1 MCVCVCLLL
10 DSLLQGVVLL
20 VVPWLLPYG
29 ILEGFLGSFYEEDR
43 VDDDAEPAGDCPHS
57 LMVLSANN
65 NNNNNNN
72 NILPSDGPLSS
83 P

>member
-1 MCVCVCLLL
+1 M
-10 DSLLQGVVLL
+10 
-20 VVPWLLPYG
+20 
-29 ILEGFLGSFYEEDR
+29 
-43 VDDDAEPAGDCPHS
+43 DDDAEPAGDCPHS

-65 NNNNNNN
+65 NNVINN